1 MRRKAAVLTAVFLL
15 LSFLPVSAQTI
26 ADEWMELQMNGK
38 KIGFSHQKVTKN
50 ASGYRIDSKAV
61 MKMEVGGTEQ
71 DLSTSSAYFLDAEFH
86 PLRFT
91 YMQKMLNHR
100 QYFEGV
106 VHGKEMAITV
116 ESAGAISRK
125 TVPMDDQVYVADTM
139 ALLLGKKKLRGGEKF
154 SFRVFLE
161 PLLASE
167 TMSVEVGKLMDL
179 DIDGKKAKVF
189 PVTMKLKGF
198 LTVTYIT
205 PEGRVLREIS
215 PMGFVSR
222 AVSEEQALDF
232 PSERVSFTGLL
243 AYSLIPVA
251 QPLEASDT
259 VTLLRARINGLDAA
273 DLIPNDDRQKVISAE
288 KSAGKNGA
296 EWTVVMEVRKNRTEN
311 IARQSRPAP
320 ASRFG
325 EFMKPTFEA
334 QSDDP
339 AIIAKALEIVGT
351 ETDVYRSAVKIN
363 RWVFSNVKKKYI
375 DTFSGVATLKSLE
388 GECQSHT
395 NLFAALAKAA
405 GIPVKTVSGI
415 VYAEDYKGF
424 LYHAWPEVWA
434 GEWVAMD
441 PTFGQ
446 DIADATHI
454 KLTDGDLSVQL
465 QLFEFIGKI
474 GLEPVEIGR

>member
-1 MRRKAAVLTAVFLL
+1 MRRNAAVLAAFFLL
-15 LSFLPVSAQTI
+15 LCFHPAFAETI
-26 ADEWMELQMNGK
+26 ADEWMEIQMNGK
-38 KIGFSHQKVTKN
+38 KIGFSHQKATKD
-50 ASGYRIDSKAV
+50 ATGYRIESKAV
-61 MKMEVGGTEQ
+61 MKMEVGGAEQ
-71 DLSTSSAYFLDAEFH
+71 DLSTSSAYFLDAEFR

-100 QYFEGV
+100 QFFEGV
-106 VHGKEMAITV
+106 VHGNEMAVTV
-116 ESAGAISRK
+116 ESAGAVSRK
-125 TVPMDDQVYVADTM
+125 TVPLDDQVYVADTM
-139 ALLLGKKKLRGGEKF
+139 SLLLGKKKLQGGEKY

-167 TMSVEVGKLMDL
+167 TMNVEVGKLMDL
-179 DIDGKKAKVF
+179 DADGQKAKVF

-198 LTVTYIT
+198 HTVTYIT

-222 AVSEEQALDF
+222 AVTEKQALDF
-232 PSERVSFTGLL
+232 PRERVSFTGLL
-243 AYSLIPVA
+243 AYSLISVEKPI
-251 QPLEASDT
+251 ERSDA
-259 VTLLRARINGLDAA
+259 VTMLRARVSGLDAPG
-273 DLIPNDDRQKVISAE
+273 LLPNDDRQKTVSTE
-288 KSAGKNGA
+288 KTAGKSGMA
-296 EWTVVMEVRKNRTEN
+296 WTATLEVRKNRAEN
-311 IARQSRPAP
+311 ITRAGRPAS
-320 ASRFG
+320 AARFG
-325 EFMKPTFEA
+325 EFMKPTIEA

-339 AIIAKALEIVGT
+339 AIIAKAADIVGN
-351 ETDVYRSAVKIN
+351 ETGIYLAAVKIN
-363 RWVFSNVKKKYI
+363 RWVFANVKKKYI

-415 VYAEDYKGF
+415 VYSAGYKGF

-446 DIADATHI
+446 DVADATHI

-474 GLEPVEIGR
+474 GVEPLEISR

>member
-1 MRRKAAVLTAVFLL
+1 MRRKAAGLAAVFLL
-15 LSFLPVSAQTI
+15 LSFLPAFAETI

-38 KIGFSHQKVTKN
+38 KIGFSHQKIT
-50 ASGYRIDSKAV
+50 ADGSGYRIESKAV
-61 MKMEVGGTEQ
+61 MKMEVGGAEQ
-71 DLSTSSAYFLDAEFH
+71 DLSTSSAFFLDANFH

-100 QYFEGV
+100 QYFEGIV
-106 VHGKEMAITV
+106 RGNEMAVTV

-125 TVPMDDQVYVADTM
+125 TIPLDDQVYVPDTM
-139 ALLLGKKKLRGGEKF
+139 ALLLGKKKLRGGEKY

-167 TMSVEVGKLMDL
+167 TMNVEVGKLMDL
-179 DIDGKKAKVF
+179 DVDGKKEKVF
-189 PVTMKLKGF
+189 PVTMRLKGF

-215 PMGFVSR
+215 PMGFVARS
-222 AVSEEQALDF
+222 VDEKQALDF
-232 PSERVSFTGLL
+232 PAERVSFTGLL
-243 AYSLIPVA
+243 AYSLIAVA
-251 QPLEASDT
+251 RPIENADA
-259 VTLLRARINGLDAA
+259 VTRLRARITGLDAP
-273 DLIPNDDRQKVISAE
+273 DLIPGDDRQKIVSSE
-288 KSAGKNGA
+288 KSGPA
-296 EWTVVMEVRKNRTEN
+296 WTVTLEVQKNRAGN
-311 IARQSRPAP
+311 IARVNRPAP
-320 ASRFG
+320 ATKFG

-339 AIIAKALEIVGT
+339 AIIAKAAEITGK
-351 ETDVYRSAVKIN
+351 ETDIFRAAVKIN
-363 RWVFSNVKKKYI
+363 RWVFTNVKKKYI
-375 DTFSGVATLKSLE
+375 DTFSGAATLKSLE

-405 GIPVKTVSGI
+405 GIPVRTVSGI
-415 VYAEDYKGF
+415 VYVPDYHGF

-446 DIADATHI
+446 DVADATHI
-454 KLTDGDLSVQL
+454 KLTDGELSTQL

-474 GLEPVEIGR
+474 GLEPLDIAR

>member
-1 MRRKAAVLTAVFLL
+1 MRRNAAFPAAVFLL
-15 LSFLPVSAQTI
+15 LFSLSAFAETI

-38 KIGFSHQKVTKN
+38 KIGFSHQKVTKDG
-50 ASGYRIDSKAV
+50 AGYRIESKAV
-61 MKMEVGGTEQ
+61 IKMEMGGVEQ
-71 DLSTSSAYFLDAEFH
+71 DLSTSSAYFLDADFR

-100 QYFEGV
+100 QFFEGV
-106 VHGKEMAITV
+106 VHGNEMAVTV
-116 ESAGAISRK
+116 ESAGAVSRK
-125 TVPMDDQVYVADTM
+125 TVPLEDQVYVADTM

-167 TMSVEVGKLMDL
+167 TMGVEVGALTDL

-198 LTVTYIT
+198 VTVSYIT

-222 AVSEEQALDF
+222 AVGEKQALDF
-232 PSERVSFTGLL
+232 PLERVSFTGLL

-251 QPLEASDT
+251 APVENAGA
-259 VTLLRARINGLDAA
+259 VTLLRARITGIGAP
-273 DLIPNDDRQKVISAE
+273 DLLPEDDRQKTVSAE
-288 KSAGKNGA
+288 KAAGKNGA
-296 EWTVVMEVRKNRTEN
+296 AWAVTLEVRKNRAKN
-311 IARQSRPAP
+311 IARVNRPAP
-320 ASRFG
+320 AARFG

-339 AIIAKALEIVGT
+339 AIIAKAAEITGA
-351 ETDVYRSAVKIN
+351 ETDMYRAAVKIN
-363 RWVFSNVKKKYI
+363 RWVFTNVKKKYI

-415 VYAEDYKGF
+415 VYAPDYKGF

-474 GLEPVEIGR
+474 GLEPLETGR

>member
-1 MRRKAAVLTAVFLL
+1 MRRKTAVLAALFLL
-15 LSFLPVSAQTI
+15 YCCLPASAETI

-38 KIGFSHQKVTKN
+38 KIGFSHQKVTKDS
-50 ASGYRIDSKAV
+50 SGYRIESKAV
-61 MKMEVGGTEQ
+61 MKMEMGGAEQ
-71 DLSTSSAYFLDAEFH
+71 DLSTSSAYFLDADFR

-106 VHGKEMAITV
+106 VRGNEMAVTV
-116 ESAGAISRK
+116 ESAGAVSHK
-125 TVPMDDQVYVADTM
+125 TVPLEDQVYVADTM

-167 TMSVEVGKLMDL
+167 TMNVEVGPLMDF
-179 DIDGKKAKVF
+179 DFEGKKAKVF
-189 PVTMKLKGF
+189 PVTMKLKSF
-198 LTVTYIT
+198 ATVSYIT

-222 AVSEEQALDF
+222 PVSEKQALDF
-232 PSERVSFTGLL
+232 PLERVSFTGLL

-251 QPLEASDT
+251 RPVEKAGA
-259 VTLLRARINGLDAA
+259 VTLLRARITGLDAP
-273 DLIPNDDRQKVISAE
+273 DLIPGDDRQKILSAE
-288 KSAGKNGA
+288 KSAGNGGPP
-296 EWTVVMEVRKNRTEN
+296 WTVTLEVRKNREKN
-311 IARQSRPAP
+311 IVRISRPAP
-320 ASRFG
+320 APRFG
-325 EFMKPTFEA
+325 EFLKPTIEA
-334 QSDDP
+334 QSDYP
-339 AIIAKALEIVGT
+339 AVIAKAAEITGT
-351 ETDVYRSAVKIN
+351 ETDLFRAAVKIN
-363 RWVFSNVKKKYI
+363 RWVFTNVKKKYI

-405 GIPVKTVSGI
+405 GIPVRTVSGI

-474 GLEPVEIGR
+474 GLEPLETAR

>member
-1 MRRKAAVLTAVFLL
+1 MRRNTAVLAAFFFLL
-15 LSFLPVSAQTI
+15 TSLPSFAETI
-26 ADEWMELQMNGK
+26 SDDWMELQMNGK
-38 KIGFSHQKVTKN
+38 KIGFSHQKVTED
-50 ASGYRIDSKAV
+50 STGYRIESKAV
-61 MKMEVGGTEQ
+61 IKMEMGGAEQ
-71 DLSTSSAYFLDAEFH
+71 DLSTSSAYFLDGQFR

-100 QYFEGV
+100 QFFEGV
-106 VHGKEMAITV
+106 VHGNEMAVTV
-116 ESAGAISRK
+116 ESAGAVSHK
-125 TVPMDDQVYVADTM
+125 TVPLDDQVYVADTM
-139 ALLLGKKKLRGGEKF
+139 SLLLGKKKLQGGEKF

-167 TMSVEVGKLMDL
+167 TMSVEVGKLMD
-179 DIDGKKAKVF
+179 IDVDGQSAKVF

-198 LTVTYIT
+198 HTVSYIT

-222 AVSEEQALDF
+222 AVSEQQALDF
-232 PSERVSFTGLL
+232 PQERVSFTGLL
-243 AYSLIPVA
+243 AYSLIPVPKPIENA
-251 QPLEASDT
+251 EAMAY
-259 VTLLRARINGLDAA
+259 LRVRITGLDAP
-273 DLIPNDDRQKVISAE
+273 DLLPTDDRQKTVSTE
-288 KSAGKNGA
+288 KSVGKNGTS
-296 EWTVVMEVRKNRTEN
+296 WTVTLDVRKNRAEN
-311 IARQSRPAP
+311 ITRAERPAP
-320 ASRFG
+320 AARFG
-325 EFMKPTFEA
+325 EFMKPTIEA

-339 AIIAKALEIVGT
+339 AIIAKAAEIVGG
-351 ETDVYRSAVKIN
+351 ETGIYPAAVKIN
-363 RWVFSNVKKKYI
+363 QWGFANVKNKYI

-415 VYAEDYKGF
+415 VYAADYKGF

-465 QLFEFIGKI
+465 QLFEFMGKI
-474 GLEPVEIGR
+474 GLEPLDMSR

>member
-1 MRRKAAVLTAVFLL
+1 MRRNATVLAAIFLL
-15 LSFLPVSAQTI
+15 LIILPASAETI

-38 KIGFSHQKVTKN
+38 KIGFSHQKITKDG
-50 ASGYRIDSKAV
+50 SGYRIESKAV
-61 MKMEVGGTEQ
+61 MKMEVGGTDQ
-71 DLSTSSAYFLDAEFH
+71 DLSTSSSFFLDAGFR

-100 QYFEGV
+100 QFFEGV
-106 VHGKEMAITV
+106 VHGNEMAVTI
-116 ESAGAISRK
+116 ESAGAVSHK
-125 TVPMDDQVYVADTM
+125 TVPLDDQIYVADTM
-139 ALLLGKKKLRGGEKF
+139 ALLLGKKKLLGGENF
-154 SFRVFLE
+154 SVRVFLE

-167 TMSVEVGKLMDL
+167 TMNVEVGKLMDL
-179 DIDGKKAKVF
+179 DIDGKKEKVF

-222 AVSEEQALDF
+222 AVSEKQALDF
-232 PSERVSFTGLL
+232 PLERVSFTGLL
-243 AYSLIPVA
+243 AYSLIPVVA
-251 QPLEASDT
+251 PIEKPAA
-259 VTLLRARINGLDAA
+259 VTLFRARISGLDTP
-273 DLIPNDDRQKVISAE
+273 DLIPKDDRQKIVSAE
-288 KSAGKNGA
+288 KTAAKRGPA
-296 EWTVVMEVRKNRTEN
+296 WIVTLEVRKNRAEK
-311 IARQSRPAP
+311 IARVNRPAS
-320 ASRFG
+320 AARFG

-339 AIIAKALEIVGT
+339 AITAKAAEITGA
-351 ETDVYRSAVKIN
+351 ETDMYRAAVKIN
-363 RWVFSNVKKKYI
+363 RWVFANVKKKYI

-405 GIPVKTVSGI
+405 GIPARTVSGI
-415 VYAEDYKGF
+415 VYAADYKGF

-454 KLTDGDLSVQL
+454 KLTEGDLSVQL

-474 GLEPVEIGR
+474 GLEPLEIGR

>member
-1 MRRKAAVLTAVFLL
+1 MRRKAAALAAIFVLFT
-15 LSFLPVSAQTI
+15 FLPAFAETI
-26 ADEWMELQMNGK
+26 ADEWMELHMNGK
-38 KIGFSHQKVTKN
+38 KIGFSHQKVAKDG
-50 ASGYRIDSKAV
+50 SGYRIESKAV
-61 MKMEVGGTEQ
+61 MKMEVGGAEQ
-71 DLSTSSAYFLDAEFH
+71 DLSTSSAYFLDANFH

-106 VHGKEMAITV
+106 VQGNEMAVTV
-116 ESAGAISRK
+116 ESAGAISHK
-125 TVPMDDQVYVADTM
+125 TIPMDDQVYVPDTM
-139 ALLLGKKKLRGGEKF
+139 ALLLGKKKLQGGEKY

-179 DIDGKKAKVF
+179 DIEGKKEKVF
-189 PVTMKLKGF
+189 PITMKLKGF

-205 PEGRVLREIS
+205 PKGRVLREIS
-215 PMGFVSR
+215 PMGFVAR
-222 AVSEEQALDF
+222 AVSEKQALDF
-232 PSERVSFTGLL
+232 PLERVSFTGLL
-243 AYSLIPVA
+243 AYSLIAMTRPIEDA
-251 QPLEASDT
+251 DA
-259 VTLLRARINGLDAA
+259 VTLFRTRITGLNAP
-273 DLIPNDDRQKVISAE
+273 DLIPNDDRQKIISSE
-288 KSAGKNGA
+288 KADGKSGPV
-296 EWTVVMEVRKNRTEN
+296 WDVTLEVRKNRAVN
-311 IARQSRPAP
+311 IARVNRPAP

-325 EFMKPTFEA
+325 EFMKPTIEA
-334 QSDDP
+334 QSDNS
-339 AIIAKALEIVGT
+339 AIIAKAAEITGK
-351 ETDVYRSAVKIN
+351 EPDLFRAAVKIN
-363 RWVFSNVKKKYI
+363 QWVFINVKQKYI

-405 GIPVKTVSGI
+405 GIPVRTVSGI
-415 VYAEDYKGF
+415 VYAEDYHGF

-446 DIADATHI
+446 DVADATHI
-454 KLTDGDLSVQL
+454 KLTEGDLSVQL

-474 GLEPVEIGR
+474 GLEPLEIVR